1 MSWKQTLSMPLQRV
15 TDITG
20 LERRSINELIRAKE
34 LEAFQSGRKILVG
47 TKSLLSY
54 FERRGIQAPD

>member
-47 TKSLLSY
+47 TKSLLEY